1 MTVVAHIKN
10 SAPQASIKRQIKEK
24 GCELT
29 KDGVPNHVVVNLN
42 HPELLGTGSVGDFI
56 FASDESGTQTP
67 WNKSW
72 VVALELTGG
81 NKTATTV
88 RNQLSAAT
96 EVVEQLTT
104 INMVF
109 NFRPVFAFGS
119 KMHRV
124 NKDRLK
130 REKIQFRGK
139 SYGIKLVRCGSPLS
153 KALQP

>member
-81 NKTATTV
+81 SKSSTKV
-88 RNQLSAAT
+88 KNQLNAAT
-96 EVVEQLTT
+96 RVVERLTDDS
-104 INMVF
+104 IVF
-109 NFRPVFAFGS
+109 KFRPVFAFGS
-119 KMHRV
+119 KMH
-124 NKDRLK
+124 KFDKEQLK